1 MTARI
6 AEIVLGVL
14 VIGLVALFIPALP
27 VPIGGVVVLALLF
40 PTRRQ
45 RQLAMLAGVIVV
57 VGASYLIQ

>member
-6 AEIVLGVL
+6 AELVLGVL
-14 VIGLVALFIPALP
+14 VIVLVAFLFPALP
-27 VPIGGVVVLALLF
+27 VPIAGVVGLALLF

-57 VGASYLIQ
+57 VGASYLIR